1 MTRYFCQ
8 LLAGTALL
16 ACVQSAYAQGVQ
28 YKRPDGSTQA
38 LKGNQPSAAAHP
50 APAATTGA
58 GTRGRTPTAVSASH
72 PIPNEPLLRKED
84 VTQPRAKDDGAGGL
98 ISRRVGRDDIANIGF
113 GQTRQQITITQD
125 NFSRMTP
132 GTSALS
138 VMATLPGVNFQ
149 SADSFGLDEKSSN
162 LNIRG
167 FSQDQIGFTIDGV
180 PLGNMMDS
188 SNGLS
193 INRMIMPEN
202 IDSVTV
208 NSTTGSLGLA
218 ANNNVG
224 GSVQFASHRPG
235 DKLDIVGSGT
245 YGSNNTWRGFVRV
258 ETGDI
263 TGNGLR
269 GSFSYGYLTSG
280 KSRGW
285 GKEKEHQVNAK
296 ITQDLHD
303 GYDGEVG
310 VFFNYANLN
319 ENNYMTSSYD
329 MQKRLGT
336 DTDYTHNW
344 DIAQQMATAY
354 QNGSNAYPSPYN
366 SVNDA
371 YYSASTLRRD
381 YIGGLHFKRH
391 VTKEISVDLTG
402 YYNREYGQDLMYNPY
417 VATPGGSSLSLM
429 GVTSTQNRGGVTGH
443 VAWDHDFSVFKN
455 HLEAGGWYESSVSH
469 QATDYYDLAGD
480 ESGPS
485 RNILHYQR
493 NPFSSQWAHTIGSE
507 TTMYYV
513 SDRMDFGKVT
523 LSGGWKGF
531 QTTSQNKASGNLAD
545 YNRAVGKL
553 NSTDWFL
560 PQFGILWK
568 PDSRIDLFFNYS
580 ENMQAMNANLLAATS
595 QANFNSL
602 SSNHKLRPEK
612 STNYEIGMRYHE
624 GRFQT
629 SVAAYYSYITN
640 NLLATSTKSAN
651 APINVYNVGG
661 IKNYGVDVT
670 AMYRILRPLSF
681 LASYSYTHATYANN
695 ITGQD
700 GSVLYDTKHKWVQGI
715 PRNMFKADIVYDDH
729 HLLMRVG
736 GTFMVH
742 RLADAVNNVHVP
754 GQYILNGAIG
764 YHFGDE
770 VPYMKGWTVIGNVTN
785 MTGQRY
791 VSTIGTNGFVASG
804 SDLTQNLQGGA
815 PRRFFITLKRG
826 L

>member
-1 MTRYFCQ
+1 MTGYFCR
-8 LLAGTALL
+8 LLAGTALI
-16 ACVQSAYAQGVQ
+16 ACTQAAYAQGVQ
-28 YKRPDGSTQA
+28 YKRPNGSSQA
-38 LKGNQPSAAAHP
+38 LGNQPSAAANP
-50 APAATTGA
+50 APAQTTGA
-58 GTRGRTPTAVSASH
+58 IPPGQTPTAKPSRPV
-72 PIPNEPLLRKED
+72 PDKPLLRKAD
-84 VTQPRAKDDGAGGL
+84 ITQPRAKDDGAGGL
-98 ISRRVGRDDIANIGF
+98 VSRRVGRDDIANIGF
-113 GQTRQQITITQD
+113 GQSRQQFTITGA

-138 VMATLPGVNFQ
+138 VISTLPGVNYQ
-149 SADSFGLDEKSSN
+149 SADSFGLDEKATS
-162 LNIRG
+162 LYIHG
-167 FSQDQIGFTIDGV
+167 FSQNQIGFTIDGV

-202 IDSVTV
+202 IDAVTV
-208 NSTTGSLGLA
+208 NSTSGSLGLA

-224 GSVQFASHRPG
+224 GSVQFISHRPG

-245 YGSNNTWRGFVRV
+245 YGSNNTWRGFTRV
-258 ETGDI
+258 ETGDL

-280 KSRGW
+280 KTRGW

-296 ITQDLHD
+296 IVQDLHD
-303 GYDGEVG
+303 GYDGEIG
-310 VFFNYANLN
+310 AFFDYSSQNQT
-319 ENNYMTSSYD
+319 NYMDTSYD

-336 DTDYTHNW
+336 YTDYTHNW
-344 DIAQQMATAY
+344 GIAEQMASAY
-354 QNGSNAYPSPYN
+354 QSGSNNYPAPYS
-366 SVNDA
+366 SVNDT

-391 VTKEISVDLTG
+391 LTKEISVDVTG
-402 YYNREYGQDLMYNPY
+402 YYNREYGQDLMYDPY
-417 VATPGGSSLSLM
+417 VSTPGGSSLSVQ
-429 GVTSTQNRGGVTGH
+429 GVTSTQNRGGITGH

-455 HLEAGGWYESSVSH
+455 HLEAGGWYESSTSH
-469 QATDYYDLAGD
+469 QATDYYDLAANA
-480 ESGPS
+480 SGPS
-485 RNILHYQR
+485 RNILQYQ
-493 NPFSSQWAHTIGSE
+493 NDPFSSQWAHKIGTE

-531 QTTSQNKASGNLAD
+531 QTTSENKALGNLSD
-545 YNRAVGKL
+545 YNRATGKM

-568 PDSRIDLFFNYS
+568 PDSRIDFFFNYS
-580 ENMQAMNANLLAATS
+580 ENMQALNANLLAATS
-595 QANFNSL
+595 QANFDSL
-602 SSNHKLRPEK
+602 ASNRKMRPEK

-629 SVAAYYSYITN
+629 AISGYYSYITN
-640 NLLATSTKSAN
+640 NMLATSTTGN
-651 APINVYNVGG
+651 APINLYNVGG
-661 IKNYGVDVT
+661 VKNYGVDVS
-670 AMYRILRPLSF
+670 AMYRVLRPLSF

-695 ITGQD
+695 IMSSN
-700 GSVLYDTKHKWVQGI
+700 GSVLYQTKGNWVPGI
-715 PRNMFKADIVYDDH
+715 ARNMFKADIVYDDH

-736 GTFMVH
+736 ANFMVH
-742 RLADAVNNVHVP
+742 RSVDFMDTVHTP
-754 GQYILNGAIG
+754 GQYVLNGAIG

-770 VPYMKGWTVIGNVTN
+770 VPYMKNWTIIGNVTN

-791 VSTIGTNGFVASG
+791 VSTIGTTGFAASG
-804 SDLTQNLQGGA
+804 DAQNLQAGA